1 MNDFCCLKTGSGL
14 TLEGTLRLTLEGRR
28 GGGGGSVARFH
39 YCGFFRGK
47 KWKAAKYQ
55 IEIKKEV

>member
-28 GGGGGSVARFH
+28 GGGGGSVARFEEKS
-39 YCGFFRGK
+39 GK
-47 KWKAAKYQ
+47 RRN
-55 IEIKKEV
+55 IKLK

>member
-28 GGGGGSVARFH
+28 GGGGGGGSSVARFH
-39 YCGFFRGK
+39 YCGFFEEKSGK
-47 KWKAAKYQ
+47 RRN
-55 IEIKKEV
+55 IKLK

>member
-28 GGGGGSVARFH
+28 GGGGVAWPDSIIAA
-39 YCGFFRGK
+39 FFEEKSGK
-47 KWKAAKYQ
+47 RRN
-55 IEIKKEV
+55 IKLK